1 LSWISLSGTQ
11 SLASTELTLEE
22 EEEEEEEENWEL
34 SWTPLS
40 GTQS

>member
-22 EEEEEEEENWEL
+22 EEEEEEEENWDL

>member
-22 EEEEEEEENWEL
+22 EEEEEEENWDL

>member
-1 LSWISLSGTQ
+1 LSWTSLSGTQ

-22 EEEEEEEENWEL
+22 EEEQEEEQNWEL

>member
-1 LSWISLSGTQ
+1 MSWTSLSSTQ
-11 SLASTELTLEE
+11 SLASIELALEE
-22 EEEEEEEENWEL
+22 EEEEEEEENWDL